1 MNDFITSEGLLDTF
15 AYLDNVTI
23 CGKNQAHHDY
33 NLERLLKA
41 AKSRNLTYNPQKCV
55 FSTRTLNI
63 LGNVVSEGEIRPDP
77 DRMKALYDLPP
88 PRTKKEL
95 KRILGLFSYY
105 SQWINN
111 FSAKIR
117 PLISNIDYPLNCE
130 ALDAFNLLKR
140 DIANA
145 TLRLIDES
153 LPFLVETDASD
164 YAIAA
169 TLSQQDQ
176 LHFFQ
181 EHSSSSFEE
190 VSTPGQRVY
199 PFTTPDCC
207 TAWIRRWQ

>member
-15 AYLDNVTI
+15 AYLDNVAI
-23 CGKNQAHHDY
+23 FGKNQAHYDY
-33 NLERLLKA
+33 NLEWFLKP
-41 AKSRNLTYNPQKCV
+41 AKSRNLTYNSQKCI

-145 TLRLIDES
+145 TLRSIN
-153 LPFLVETDASD
+153 
-164 YAIAA
+164 
-169 TLSQQDQ
+169 
-176 LHFFQ
+176 
-181 EHSSSSFEE
+181 
-190 VSTPGQRVY
+190 
-199 PFTTPDCC
+199 
-207 TAWIRRWQ
+207 